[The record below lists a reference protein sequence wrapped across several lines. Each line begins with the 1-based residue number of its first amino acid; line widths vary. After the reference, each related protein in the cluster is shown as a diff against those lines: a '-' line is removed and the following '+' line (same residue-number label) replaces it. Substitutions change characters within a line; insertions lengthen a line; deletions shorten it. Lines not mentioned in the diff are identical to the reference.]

1 MGAQS
6 PPGLQVCLPRRDFGF
21 TLSKTRAPAG
31 IILWEGAM
39 GSSSFIDTW
48 QQVLYV
54 VGTLL
59 RPIGG
64 LVLGVAIGWITSLT
78 FMDPDKEWQLKIAVF
93 LGVLGAFVTLN
104 IYSGAG
110 TVALFAFGVGV
121 SIIVLGV
128 RSMQPKKK
136 EK

>member
-1 MGAQS
+1 
-6 PPGLQVCLPRRDFGF
+6 
-21 TLSKTRAPAG
+21 
-31 IILWEGAM
+31 M

-64 LVLGVAIGWITSLT
+64 LVLGIAIGWITSVT
-78 FMDPDKEWQLKIAVF
+78 FMDPMKEWQLKIAVF